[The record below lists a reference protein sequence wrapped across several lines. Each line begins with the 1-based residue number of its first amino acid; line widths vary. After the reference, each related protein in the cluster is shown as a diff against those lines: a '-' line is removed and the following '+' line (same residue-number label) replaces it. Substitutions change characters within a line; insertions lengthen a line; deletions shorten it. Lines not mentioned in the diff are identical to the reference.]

1 MSKIDYII
9 DIVRSLK
16 EESPTMSVGTG
27 GYTASGDIKTKAGY
41 DKPMDFRTRVGR
53 RVKQQP
59 IARIEAKKQNVQSRE

>member
-9 DIVRSLK
+9 DVVRSLR
-16 EESPTMSVGTG
+16 EDAPTMSAGTG
-27 GYTASGDIKTKAGY
+27 GFTASGDPRLKGGY

-59 IARIEAKKQNVQSRE
+59 IARIEAKR

>member
-9 DIVRSLK
+9 DVVRSLK
-16 EESPTMSVGTG
+16 EDAPTMSAGTG
-27 GYTASGDIKTKAGY
+27 GFTASAPAAGPRAGY

-59 IARIEAKKQNVQSRE
+59 IARIEAKK